1 MQLHNSNMRL
11 LAKWIIIALA
21 ILALPYIVPGIGVE
35 SFIIAII
42 VAFFWGF
49 LNLVIKPLIL
59 IIALPIT
66 ILTLGLF
73 TFVINALLF
82 WGIASFVEGFYV
94 DGFVPAFLGALIV
107 SAVGM
112 LANFILKDNDD

>member
-1 MQLHNSNMRL
+1 MRL

-21 ILALPYIVPGIGVE
+21 ILALPHIVPGIVVV
-35 SFIIAII
+35 SFTTALV
-42 VAFFWGF
+42 VAFFWGL
-49 LNLVIKPLIL
+49 LNLVIKPILLIL
-59 IIALPIT
+59 ALPIT

-82 WGIASFVEGFYV
+82 WVIASFVKGFYV

-107 SAVGM
+107 SVAVM
-112 LANFILKDNDD
+112 LANFVLKDRDD